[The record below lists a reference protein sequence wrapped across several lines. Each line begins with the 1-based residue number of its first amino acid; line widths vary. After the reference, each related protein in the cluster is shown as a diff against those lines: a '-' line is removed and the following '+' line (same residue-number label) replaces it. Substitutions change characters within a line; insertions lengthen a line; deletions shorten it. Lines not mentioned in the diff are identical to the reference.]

1 MNKQIM
7 KSIATLG
14 LALTLTVPVFA
25 TTPVKSTT
33 AVSPQKVKEV
43 AFTVTT
49 LENPTIIDGI
59 AYGDE
64 GFIKEAFG
72 IKFVNKYHMWDK
84 MQLAREDKFILL
96 SVDEVLSN
104 DPKVNDTFSG
114 DTSVVAKTV
123 NGKVMYPLKFIAS
136 QMNSEVE
143 YDTKTKILTV
153 NNYGLE
159 EVERV
164 GEEFNTLK
172 GRVIAADGKPA
183 VNIQVHLFAPD
194 KIVYTPELE
203 SIEGERCVG
212 DNGQG
217 GHGVPIAY
225 TDNDGYYEFKNID
238 TKILP
243 FVNISI
249 QHTAY
254 QGKDMSGRSL
264 GQDIDTSSLLKVKT
278 DTEFNL
284 HEHMF
289 SGLYSDRVELPI
301 IYLP

>member
-1 MNKQIM
+1 MNNKLK
-7 KSIATLG
+7 KSISILG
-14 LALTLTVPVFA
+14 LALVLTTPIFA
-25 TTPVKSTT
+25 TEPVTQAKSQQTAKETT
-33 AVSPQKVKEV
+33 
-43 AFTVTT
+43 FTTT
-49 LENPTIIDGI
+49 NLKNPTIINGI

-64 GFIKEAFG
+64 AFIKKAFG
-72 IKFVNKYHMWDK
+72 IKFVNKHHMWNK

-104 DPKVNDTFSG
+104 DPKVNDTVSE
-114 DTSVVAKTV
+114 DASVVAKTI

-136 QMNSEVE
+136 QMNSEVK
-143 YDTKTKILTV
+143 YDTKTKLLTV

-164 GEEFNTLK
+164 SEEFNTLK

-183 VNIQVHLFAPD
+183 VNIQVHLFAPG

-203 SIEGERCVG
+203 SVEGERCVG
-212 DNGQG
+212 DNGQV
-217 GHGVPIAY
+217 GHEVPIAY
-225 TDNDGYYEFKNID
+225 TDSDGYYEFKNIN

-249 QHTAY
+249 QHTSY
-254 QGKDMSGRSL
+254 QGRNMSGRSL

-278 DTEFNL
+278 DKEFNL

-289 SGLYSDRVELPI
+289 PGLYSDRVELPI
-301 IYLP
+301 IYLR